1 MKEKRKTRIKDIA
14 EKAGVSIGT
23 VDRVLHNRGEVKE
36 ETKAK
41 VLDIAKQMN
50 YQPNMA
56 ARALK
61 SPVSY
66 KIAAILPKSTGNNLY
81 WKKHPLGIAA
91 GQESSLPFIIHVEYF
106 NFEIHSAN
114 DFLENAKKLIDWEPN
129 AVIIAPILKNETISL
144 CNDLDNKS
152 IPYAFIDT
160 HIEEANAL
168 TFIGENAYKGGR
180 VAASIMDLGVSTD
193 KDILIVNIGKDLE
206 NILHLNLRTQGFM
219 SYFLDSGKNTGLK
232 ISVEV
237 PGGDK
242 KGIYDILDRVF
253 QNNQNIE
260 GVMITSSR
268 TFVIAE
274 YLKNRNLNNLFVVGY
289 EAHEMNAQFLKDGV
303 INYLISQRPVEQ
315 GEKTLKRLFEFI
327 SHHIIPE
334 KREYQPIDIINVENM
349 E

>member
-1 MKEKRKTRIKDIA
+1 MKENRKTRIKDIA

-36 ETKAK
+36 ETKTK
-41 VLDIAKQMN
+41 VLHIAKKMN

-91 GQESSLPFIIHVEYF
+91 GQESTTPFIVQVEYF

-114 DFLENAKKLIDWEPN
+114 DFLENAKKLTAWEPN
-129 AVIIAPILKNETISL
+129 AVIIAPILKNETIKL
-144 CNDLDNKS
+144 CQNLDDKV

-160 HIEEANAL
+160 HIEETNAL

-180 VAASIMDLGVSTD
+180 VAASIMDLGVAKD

-206 NILHLNLRTQGFM
+206 NLLHLNLRTQGFM
-219 SYFLDSGKNTGLK
+219 SYFLDSGKNSGLK

-237 PGGDK
+237 PGGNK
-242 KGIYDILDRVF
+242 KNLFDTLDRVF
-253 QNNQNIE
+253 QNNPNIG
-260 GVMITSSR
+260 GVMVTSSR
-268 TFVIAE
+268 TFVIAD
-274 YLKNRNLNNLFVVGY
+274 YLKNRNLSHLFVVGY
-289 EAHEMNAQFLKDGV
+289 EAHEMNAEFLKEGV
-303 INYLISQRPVEQ
+303 INYLISQRPIEQ

-334 KREYQPIDIINVENM
+334 KTEYQPIDIINIENI